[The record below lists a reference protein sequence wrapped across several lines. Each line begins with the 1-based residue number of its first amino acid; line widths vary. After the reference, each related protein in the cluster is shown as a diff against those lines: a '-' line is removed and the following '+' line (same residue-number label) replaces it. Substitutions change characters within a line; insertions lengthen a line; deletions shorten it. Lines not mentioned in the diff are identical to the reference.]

1 MLLTLAGF
9 TGSLVK
15 LPWQALAGGL
25 YIGFFE
31 MGLSFIF
38 WLRAMKLTENT
49 ARISTLI
56 FLSPPLS
63 LILIWALLDEAIKGS
78 TLVGL
83 AMILAGLAMQHWQRP
98 HDPSV

>member
-1 MLLTLAGF
+1 
-9 TGSLVK
+9 LVN

-31 MGLSFIF
+31 MGLSFIL
-38 WLRAMKLTENT
+38 WLKAMKLTQNT

-63 LILIWALLDEAIKGS
+63 LILIWAILDEVIRGS

-98 HDPSV
+98 TDSSV

>member
-1 MLLTLAGF
+1 
-9 TGSLVK
+9 
-15 LPWQALAGGL
+15 
-25 YIGFFE
+25 
-31 MGLSFIF
+31 MGLSFIL
-38 WLRAMKLTENT
+38 WLKAMKLTQNT

-63 LILIWALLDEAIKGS
+63 LILIWAILDEVIRGS

-98 HDPSV
+98 TDSSI